1 MTAVLGIDIGG
12 SGIKGALVDAADG
25 TTLTDR
31 VRIETP
37 VPSTPDRV
45 IDVVG
50 QVVDAFADRI
60 GDDPIGVTFPAVVQH
75 GITRSAANVDPAW
88 IDFPAQERMSELLGR
103 PVVLVNDA
111 DAAGL
116 CEARFGAAAGRSGV
130 VVMATLG
137 TGIGTALIHNG
148 VLVPNT
154 EFGHIEMNGAD
165 AEQQA
170 SSGQKDKLG
179 LAYEE
184 WIPIIEQYFQQLERL
199 LWPDLIVVG
208 GGISADS
215 ALFLPQLQIRTP
227 IIPARHLNMA
237 GIIGAAVVA
246 HENPQGL

>member
-12 SGIKGALVDAADG
+12 SGIKGALVDVTDG

-60 GDDPIGVTFPAVVQH
+60 GDGPIGVTFPAVVQH

-88 IDFPAQERMSELLGR
+88 IDFPAQERMIELLGR

-184 WIPIIEQYFQQLERL
+184 WIPIIEQYFQQLEQL

>member
-12 SGIKGALVDAADG
+12 SGIKGALVDVTDG

-60 GDDPIGVTFPAVVQH
+60 GDGPIGVTFPAVVQH

-88 IDFPAQERMSELLGR
+88 IDFPAQERMIELLGR

-184 WIPIIEQYFQQLERL
+184 WIPIIEQYFQTLEQL

>member
-12 SGIKGALVDAADG
+12 SGIKGALVDATDG
-25 TTLTDR
+25 ATLTDR

-50 QVVDAFADRI
+50 QVVDAVADRI
-60 GDDPIGVTFPAVVQH
+60 GDGPIGVTFPAVVQH

-184 WIPIIEQYFQQLERL
+184 WIPIIEQYFQTLEQL

>member
-12 SGIKGALVDAADG
+12 SGIKGALVDATDG
-25 TTLTDR
+25 ATLTDR

-60 GDDPIGVTFPAVVQH
+60 GDGPIGVTFPAVVQH

-88 IDFPAQERMSELLGR
+88 IDFPAQERMIELLGR

-184 WIPIIEQYFQQLERL
+184 WIPIIEQYFQQLEQL

>member
-12 SGIKGALVDAADG
+12 SGIKGALVDATDG

-184 WIPIIEQYFQQLERL
+184 WIPIIEQYFQTLEQL